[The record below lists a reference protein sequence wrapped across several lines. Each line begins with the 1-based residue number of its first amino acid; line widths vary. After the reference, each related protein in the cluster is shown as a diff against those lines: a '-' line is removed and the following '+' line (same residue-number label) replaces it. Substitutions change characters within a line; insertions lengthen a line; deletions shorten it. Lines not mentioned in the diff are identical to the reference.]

1 MIRAAPF
8 FPAAQRQQGVAAIEF
23 ALMVGM
29 LLLIFSGI
37 ITFSSLFLA
46 KQKMSHLVGDLSRQ
60 VTMNVKTVDQIAPF
74 VDDVLEKEYGKG
86 QAKGDAF
93 LHWFGDLSAD
103 VQSQACASEPLYD
116 CAQLSLKLDIEP
128 GILSKTLDLL
138 SSEEDQTDPE
148 DYVRSLSAKT
158 LLVLRRPH

>member
-1 MIRAAPF
+1 MTRLAQF
-8 FPAAQRQQGVAAIEF
+8 LPATQRQQGIAAIEF
-23 ALMVGM
+23 ALMVGV

-60 VTMNVKTVDQIAPF
+60 VTMHVKTVDEIAPF
-74 VDDVLEKEYGKG
+74 VNQELAENYGKG
-86 QAKGDAF
+86 QAKSDAF

-103 VQSQACASEPLYD
+103 VQSQACTSEPQYD

-128 GILSKTLDLL
+128 GILSQTLDLL
-138 SSEEDQTDPE
+138 RPEEDQADPL
-148 DYVRSLSAKT
+148 RSLSAKT

>member
-1 MIRAAPF
+1 MTRAAPF

-23 ALMVGM
+23 ALMVGI

-37 ITFSSLFLA
+37 ITFSSMFLA
-46 KQKMSHLVGDLSRQ
+46 KQKMGHLVGDLSRQ
-60 VTMNVKTVDQIAPF
+60 VTMHVKTVDEIAPF
-74 VDDVLEKEYGKG
+74 LNDVLAKDYGKG

-103 VQSQACASEPLYD
+103 VQSQACASEPQYD
-116 CAQLSLKLDIEP
+116 CAQIALKLDIEP
-128 GILSKTLDLL
+128 GILSQTLDLL
-138 SSEEDQTDPE
+138 RSEEDQADPL
-148 DYVRSLSAKT
+148 RSLSAKT